1 MWGWIG
7 LGRTKSPLRKFF
19 AMVRCTEDH
28 QTIRRSFHVNSLVNI
43 VKGPTDPRVE
53 FCFNTR
59 VTSFGHI
66 ASSYTKLD
74 QISSS
79 ESHSWILLFYEA
91 GWNLTIAFYSRM
103 RSLTTD
109 VVDYDYLTW
118 PKSFQVLFLYSF
130 IFWQDWDQRSP
141 GDCVWD
147 YAISLITRLLLRLE
161 SSCEAK
167 KGAFISMFRTFWP
180 HGWSCWTSSPSSWIS
195 FLCVWASP

>member
-1 MWGWIG
+1 MENDPPYMWGWIG

-109 VVDYDYLTW
+109 VVFRFFFCTV
-118 PKSFQVLFLYSF
+118 SYSDKTEIRGHQEIVF
-130 IFWQDWDQRSP
+130 EIM
-141 GDCVWD
+141 
-147 YAISLITRLLLRLE
+147 RL
-161 SSCEAK
+161 
-167 KGAFISMFRTFWP
+167 
-180 HGWSCWTSSPSSWIS
+180 
-195 FLCVWASP
+195 V